1 MTDDPVHERETLHA
15 AEVIDLGE
23 LTVRSERAGD
33 VLVIALSG
41 ELDLAT
47 ADGVDAELESAEAS
61 DVASIVLDLSGLT
74 FMDSTG
80 VRLLIQAHTRSR
92 AHEDRLILRR
102 GPAAVQRVMEL
113 SGVDVLLPFAD

>member
-1 MTDDPVHERETLHA
+1 MTDDPVHEREPLRATEL
-15 AEVIDLGE
+15 IDFGD
-23 LTVRSERAGD
+23 LTVRSEREAD
-33 VLVIALSG
+33 VHIVALSG

-47 ADGVDAELESAEAS
+47 ADVVEAELERVEAS
-61 DVASIVLDLSGLT
+61 DAAAIVLDLSGLT

-80 VRLLIQAHTRSR
+80 VRLLIQAHARSR
-92 AHEDRLILRR
+92 ADANRLTLRR

>member
-1 MTDDPVHERETLHA
+1 MTDERDSLRA
-15 AEVIDLGE
+15 AEVVDLGE
-23 LTVRSERAGD
+23 LTIRTERDGD
-33 VLVIALSG
+33 VVAIALSG

-47 ADGVDAELESAEAS
+47 AGGVDAELERAEAG
-61 DVASIVLDLSGLT
+61 DATSIVLDLSGLT

-92 AHEDRLILRR
+92 ANDGRLALRR

-113 SGVDVLLPFAD
+113 SGVDVLLPFVD

>member
-1 MTDDPVHERETLHA
+1 MTDDAVHGREPPRA

-23 LTVRSERAGD
+23 LTVRSTREGD
-33 VLVIALSG
+33 VLGIALSG

-47 ADGVDAELESAEAS
+47 ADGVDAELERAEAS
-61 DVASIVLDLSGLT
+61 DAASIVLDLSGLT

-80 VRLLIQAHTRSR
+80 VRLLIQAHARSR
-92 AHEDRLILRR
+92 AHGDRLTLRR